1 MFNRCFKRLTC
12 FDVPAENVPG
22 GAVEIGEF
30 FKGCLRLRGQ
40 ARGVDVG
47 RIMHETWITWI
58 TWLSHPFSLEPISQC
73 S

>member
-1 MFNRCFKRLTC
+1 MFNRCFKRLIC

-47 RIMHETWITWI
+47 RIMHETWIT
-58 TWLSHPFSLEPISQC
+58 
-73 S
+73 